1 MEELFLEDFEVRGNF
16 IKAILSNGSTVN
28 VPKAEIEKQM
38 KTLSQTMFDTID
50 LWLCDND
57 YRTNEEQQRFIEET
71 KDYKVDHQTGAKK
84 RKLVKRTVKISEEK
98 QTLFKDL
105 SDFFAE
111 SGYNFEVLKE
121 NKLISV
127 KINDI
132 SFKID
137 LIQQRKPKN
146 S

>member
-1 MEELFLEDFEVRGNF
+1 MEELFLDDFEVRGNF

-38 KTLSQTMFDTID
+38 KTLNQTMLDTID

-57 YRTNEEQQRFIEET
+57 YLTNEEQQRFIEET

>member
-1 MEELFLEDFEVRGNF
+1 MEELFLDDFEVKGNF
-16 IKAILSNGSTVN
+16 IKAILSNGSVVN

-38 KTLSQTMFDTID
+38 KALNQTMLDTID

-57 YRTNEEQQRFIEET
+57 YLTNDEQQEFIEET
-71 KDYKVDHQTGAKK
+71 KGYKVDHQTGAKK
-84 RKLVKRTVKISEEK
+84 RKSVKRTVKISEEK
-98 QTLFKDL
+98 QTLFNDL
-105 SDFFAE
+105 SQFLAE

>member
-1 MEELFLEDFEVRGNF
+1 MEELFLDDFEVKDNF
-16 IKAILSNGSTVN
+16 IKAILSNGSVVN

-38 KTLSQTMFDTID
+38 KALNQTMLDTID

-57 YRTNEEQQRFIEET
+57 YLTNDEQQEFIEET
-71 KDYKVDHQTGAKK
+71 KGYKVDHQIGAKK
-84 RKLVKRTVKISEEK
+84 RKSVKRTVKISEEK
-98 QTLFKDL
+98 QTLFNDL
-105 SDFFAE
+105 SQFLAE